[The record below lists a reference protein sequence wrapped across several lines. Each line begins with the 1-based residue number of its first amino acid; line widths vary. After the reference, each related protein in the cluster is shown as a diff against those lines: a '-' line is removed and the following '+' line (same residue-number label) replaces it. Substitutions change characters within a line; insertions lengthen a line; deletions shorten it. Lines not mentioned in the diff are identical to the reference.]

1 MANAFSDYM
10 EAQILNW
17 FKGTSIVAS
26 PSTLYVGLMTAL
38 PADTGTAGAPADGT
52 EASGT
57 SYARVAVTSASGWSA
72 LSVVNSTQQ
81 HITNSGTITFP
92 QAGGSWGTIIGYGI
106 YSAST
111 AGNLICYGS
120 VTSQAITTG
129 MTPSFAA
136 GQIDIAVD

>member
-1 MANAFSDYM
+1 MANAFGDYM
-10 EAQILNW
+10 EDQILNW

-26 PSTLYVGLMTAL
+26 PATLYVGLFTTL
-38 PADTGTAGAPADGT
+38 PADTGSGGTPANGT

-72 LSVVNSTQQ
+72 ISTVNTTQR
-81 HITNSGTITFP
+81 HITNAGTITFP

-106 YSAST
+106 WDAST